1 MNLTKPAGHRR
12 EVHASQ
18 MTVPETPSP
27 DVVAAKRKGRSN
39 LGRQAGMGALKAR
52 SKQVCSP
59 FQRVLFTREFRLMH
73 GHANPQPS
81 SAWSGGLFRR
91 CTRIYTAIGLL
102 R

>member
-1 MNLTKPAGHRR
+1 MPSRGLSYWEVLTELNIAGPDLTKPVGHRR

-39 LGRQAGMGALKAR
+39 LGRQAGMDALKAR

-59 FQRVLFTREFRLMH
+59 FYGR
-73 GHANPQPS
+73 S
-81 SAWSGGLFRR
+81 S
-91 CTRIYTAIGLL
+91 
-102 R
+102 

>member
-1 MNLTKPAGHRR
+1 MDFARAELIVAGPNNTTPAGHRR

-39 LGRQAGMGALKAR
+39 LGRQAGMGALKAK

-59 FQRVLFTREFRLMH
+59 FYGRSL
-73 GHANPQPS
+73 
-81 SAWSGGLFRR
+81 
-91 CTRIYTAIGLL
+91 
-102 R
+102 